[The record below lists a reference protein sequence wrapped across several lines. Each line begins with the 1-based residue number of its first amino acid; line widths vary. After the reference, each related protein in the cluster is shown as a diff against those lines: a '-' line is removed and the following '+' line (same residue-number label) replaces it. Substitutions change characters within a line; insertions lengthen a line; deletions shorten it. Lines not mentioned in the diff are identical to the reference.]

1 MNNLDLSTA
10 DKVRKTLKKR
20 YRKDRLFA
28 IYGAASILFCFL
40 FLGIFLMGI
49 FKMGWHAFLE
59 TRVNLPVYFDPQFVS
74 TYNIEESDY
83 EAVVAR
89 ALLAKFP
96 DVTTRQEK
104 KELSKFLSPKAVD
117 VVRNFAKAHPEVVGS
132 SVELWLP
139 VGDGLDMLKKGVIS
153 KENALQAGLVT
164 EKNLERFERLA
175 EEKKVAV
182 NFNWHFFTS
191 GDSNAPST
199 AGIGGAIV
207 GSFYLVLVT
216 ITLSFPLGAGAAIY
230 LEECAQRSKFRDFI
244 DININNLT
252 AVPSIIFGLIGL
264 AIFLNFFHLP
274 RSSSLV
280 GGLVLSLMTIPVIV
294 IASKTALSSVPP
306 SIREAALSVGAS
318 KIQTVF
324 HHVVPLALPGMLTGA
339 IVGMARAM
347 GETAP
352 LLMVGMVA
360 FIVDIPK
367 RLTDPASALPVQIY
381 LWSDQPERAFA
392 NKAAAAIIVLLFFMI
407 LMNSFAIWLRKRYEK
422 KYGERG

>member
-1 MNNLDLSTA
+1 MNNLTTA
-10 DKVRKTLKKR
+10 EKVRRTLKKR
-20 YRKDRLFA
+20 YQREKRFA
-28 IYGAASILFCFL
+28 IYGFLSILFCFL

-49 FKMGWHAFLE
+49 FRMGWHAFLE
-59 TRVNLPVYFDPQFVS
+59 TRIRLTVYFDPQFVS
-74 TYNIEESDY
+74 PYNIEESDY
-83 EAVVAR
+83 EAVLAR
-89 ALLAKFP
+89 TLLTVFP
-96 DVTTRQEK
+96 DTRTRQEK
-104 KELSKFLSPKAVD
+104 KELNKLLSPGAVE
-117 VVRNFAKAHPEVVGS
+117 VIRSFAKAHPEVVGS
-132 SVELWLP
+132 SAELWLP
-139 VGDGLDMLKKGVIS
+139 AGDGIDMVKKGVIS
-153 KENALQAGLVT
+153 PEKALQAGLVT
-164 EKNLERFERLA
+164 EKNLKRFEQLENENR
-175 EEKKVAV
+175 VSV
-182 NFNWHFFTS
+182 SFNWRFFTS
-191 GDSNAPST
+191 GDSNNPST

-216 ITLSFPLGAGAAIY
+216 ITLSFPLGTGAAIY
-230 LEECAQRSKFRDFI
+230 LEECARRSKFKDFI

-274 RSSSLV
+274 RSSPLV

-294 IASKTALSSVPP
+294 IASRSALSSVPP

-318 KIQTVF
+318 KIQTIF

-339 IVGMARAM
+339 IVGMARAI

-367 RLTDPASALPVQIY
+367 KLTDPSTALPVQIY

-392 NKAAAAIIVLLFFMI
+392 GKAAAAIIVLLLFMI
-407 LMNSFAIWLRKRYEK
+407 LMNGAAIWLRKKYESK
-422 KYGERG
+422 FM

>member
-1 MNNLDLSTA
+1 
-10 DKVRKTLKKR
+10 
-20 YRKDRLFA
+20 
-28 IYGAASILFCFL
+28 
-40 FLGIFLMGI
+40 MGI
-49 FKMGWHAFLE
+49 FKMGWYAFLE

-74 TYNIEESDY
+74 PYNIEESDY

-96 DVTTRQEK
+96 DVTTRQGK

-230 LEECAQRSKFRDFI
+230 LEECAQRSKFRDLI